1 MIMHDVYWKVEAF
14 FFKNGE
20 YQLQEYISGMTYSKA
35 REYYWQLHDTNEYA
49 MIKMSRLD
57 GSSAWSIEPSKA
69 A

>member
-1 MIMHDVYWKVEAF
+1 MHDVYWKVEAF

-20 YQLQEYISGMTYSKA
+20 YQLQEFISGMTYSKA

-57 GSSAWSIEPSKA
+57 GK
-69 A
+69 